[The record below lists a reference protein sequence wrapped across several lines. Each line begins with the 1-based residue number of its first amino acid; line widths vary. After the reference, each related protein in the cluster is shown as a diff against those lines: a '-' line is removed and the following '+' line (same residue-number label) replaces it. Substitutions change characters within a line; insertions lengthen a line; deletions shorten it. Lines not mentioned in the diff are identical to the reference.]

1 MSVLNNKQTEGRP
14 FCESD
19 TNRIWVRRQDNFT
32 FILPTDKNK
41 NEAAAQ
47 HQPGQSLGYNLI

>member
-1 MSVLNNKQTEGRP
+1 MYVLNNKQTEVRP

-32 FILPTDKNK
+32 FILPNDKNK
-41 NEAAAQ
+41 NEAAPQ
-47 HQPGQSLGYNLI
+47 LQLGQSLGYSLI